1 MFTLVDGFSQMKWMY
16 PLKWKADTFEVSK
29 GWIALVENQTGVLL
43 KCLHSDSGGKFL
55 SMEFKTFLTTKGIKQ
70 ETTAPGSP
78 QSNSVAKPFNCTLL
92 HGMRCQLHNAGLSG
106 PIWAEA
112 TVCTTHMAN

>member
-55 SMEFKTFLTTKGIKQ
+55 SMEFKTFLTTKKESSRRQPHLGPHSQ
-70 ETTAPGSP
+70 TVLPSPSTAPSCMG
-78 QSNSVAKPFNCTLL
+78 
-92 HGMRCQLHNAGLSG
+92 
-106 PIWAEA
+106 
-112 TVCTTHMAN
+112 